1 MRKPI
6 FLIGFM
12 CSGKTTLGEALARA
26 TKFSFIDLDELVES
40 RAGMSV
46 SEIFAT
52 QGEAAFRTMEMEALR
67 HAAASGPAIIACGGG
82 TPCAPGAMEL
92 MNSLGIT
99 VYLKPEMRRLVERLM
114 EGRHKRPLIATIDNK
129 EEMLRFAQAKIAA
142 REPHYS
148 KAVAAFDSSRLETPE
163 EISDTVNQFIAQ
175 YL

>member
-1 MRKPI
+1 
-6 FLIGFM
+6 
-12 CSGKTTLGEALARA
+12 

-52 QGEAAFRTMEMEALR
+52 EGEAAFRDMEMDALR

-99 VYLKPEMRRLVERLM
+99 VHLRTDMPRLVERLM
-114 EGRHKRPLIATIDNK
+114 EGRHKRPLIAAIDS
-129 EEMLRFAQAKIAA
+129 EAEMLRFAQAKLDA
-142 REPHYS
+142 REPYYS
-148 KAVAAFDSSRLETPE
+148 KAQTSFDSSRLETPE
-163 EISDTVNQFIAQ
+163 EISDSVNQFIAQ